1 MVVAAF
7 SPKNQKMKNSLSVSW
22 RQERQTTVHSY
33 QDMLLVGE
41 NACTT
46 EEGRNANK
54 SQEQRNEQ
62 RNASHRGQNSAIL
75 LMKVQKLATINTL
88 IGDVYRSG
96 DTERREGRKWGGWGG
111 RRWSSFWSEAVSS
124 RLKETRAGSVSGI
137 GVN

>member
-75 LMKVQKLATINTL
+75 LMKVQKLATVNTL

-96 DTERREGRKWGGWGG
+96 DTERREGGSGGDGEEEDG
-111 RRWSSFWSEAVSS
+111 LLSGVRLCPPGSRRLGQAACRV
-124 RLKETRAGSVSGI
+124 
-137 GVN
+137 